1 MNNEVKPFDD
11 KDVRWALSYYI
22 DRKQLIDVGY
32 AGASELFAPADAG
45 LQAAGAVFRRGEGP
59 AGEIQHATK

>member
-1 MNNEVKPFDD
+1 MDWWPISLWVNNEVKPFDD

-32 AGASELFAPADAG
+32 AGACATIVAADAG
-45 LQAAGAVFRRGEGP
+45 VQAADALFRRR
-59 AGEIQHATK
+59 